1 MTVSRCGPLAPDLA
15 AAEAV
20 PTTAAEVLEAAASAS
35 SVAEAATESA
45 CEPLLQAAVLAAAAA
60 PGFANAAVAAPAAAA
75 AAASARCLVEIQRIL
90 AASSIAAP
98 RVPAHLEPAD
108 LPTSAHAPAELADP
122 AVLL

>member
-1 MTVSRCGPLAPDLA
+1 MYVSGCGPLAARLA

-60 PGFANAAVAAPAAAA
+60 PGFATAAVAAPAAA
-75 AAASARCLVEIQRIL
+75 AAASARCLVEVQTIL

-108 LPTSAHAPAELADP
+108 LPAAAHAPAELADL